1 MAGQTDNS
9 RRIRQ
14 LPRSPA
20 SVTNDERSEG
30 TSLQNYPLTRF
41 FVTRIFCKVFFTAP
55 GWWEGKKTMLK
66 FLFDTWLTFIIS
78 RQSWQQTR
86 ETAVETAGRERHDAW
101 RHFIGFSI
109 TLICDVSG
117 VMVSHWWILKRT
129 RSTQF
134 KLVPRCLKK
143 TTLTSALQGNQCE
156 LMARCHLAVGLE
168 RTLSEIFACISKFCH
183 SQAVRESQLNNLN
196 VSGHWGSV
204 EGSKLISWRSHNRAT
219 RA

>member
-101 RHFIGFSI
+101 RHFIVFSI

-143 TTLTSALQGNQCE
+143 KNTNICPARKPMWIDGQVPSCGWAREDFVGDFRLHLKILPLAGSA
-156 LMARCHLAVGLE
+156 
-168 RTLSEIFACISKFCH
+168 
-183 SQAVRESQLNNLN
+183 RESTQ
-196 VSGHWGSV
+196 
-204 EGSKLISWRSHNRAT
+204 
-219 RA
+219 